1 MRYLWIEDFDGGKS
15 GQTEVKSRLEKYF
28 QLEDKNINLCTLEEA
43 LSFLD
48 VPENWEKFDV
58 ILLISDSK
66 LQRQMKLKKKYI
78 IHIFRNFNAR
88 KVYRI

>member
-58 ILLISDSK
+58 ILIDIRFKVAETDEAEEEIYNSIYNKSE
-66 LQRQMKLKKKYI
+66 
-78 IHIFRNFNAR
+78 NFH
-88 KVYRI
+88 KVS

>member
-48 VPENWEKFDV
+48 VPEIGKN
-58 ILLISDSK
+58 LMS
-66 LQRQMKLKKKYI
+66 Y
-78 IHIFRNFNAR
+78 
-88 KVYRI
+88 